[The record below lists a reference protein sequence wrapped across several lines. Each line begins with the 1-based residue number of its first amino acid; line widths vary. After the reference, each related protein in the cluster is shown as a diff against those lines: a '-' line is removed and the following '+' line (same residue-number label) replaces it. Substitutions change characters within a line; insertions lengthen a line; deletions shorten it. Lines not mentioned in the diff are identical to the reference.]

1 MTAISALVLNQVDE
15 SARGPTDYS
24 HWVIPKLLLASAY
37 PGERDPNA
45 HKLLVRNII
54 NAGVQV
60 VVNIMEIEECKTF
73 TPYKDLML
81 ELAKEEKQN
90 KFICLFDDLANR
102 EIEFISFPIRDQSVH
117 QDNQRVLDFCL
128 ELCDRIKRG
137 QVVLVHCWGGHGR
150 TGTIISIIIGIL
162 FNLNSEEA
170 ISMNRRLHDQRI
182 RTNGIPSPETKSQLD
197 QIRIVLDMYQRS
209 KEKID
214 HATKT

>member
-1 MTAISALVLNQVDE
+1 MTAISALVLNKVDE

-81 ELAKEEKQN
+81 ELAKE
-90 KFICLFDDLANR
+90 ANR